1 MKAMF
6 FLICIAFSTFSG
18 RAAADPSC
26 EGRFVNP
33 ITDVCWRCIFPL
45 SLGSV
50 QVGKGDLPDTSNPGS
65 PLQLCPAPP
74 PLFVRPGLAI
84 GYWEPM
90 AMTDVSRSPG
100 CMVNLGGFSIN
111 LGKTGMGTARKDD
124 KQVTG
129 TWSTIEKMCIA
140 ISVLIVA
147 GNWVKKHN
155 VMDLLGWVFSL
166 TLVSMLVVIRTPVQI
181 IDYSNVAQVYE
192 VDNVPIG
199 LAIPA
204 SLTTRVGNA
213 LIQSYE
219 MVFAL
224 PDSVTYSKTGML
236 FGSNLVAKS
245 TDFLSQNPQITTL
258 FSDYVQNCVMGD
270 IFLNHKYSFEELLNS
285 PDPYTLIFANPS
297 PLRGVFDKNNQF
309 QTCEEASRDLKS
321 ALALDT
327 QTGGKTWN
335 YYVRQLFGG
344 KPNPDLLF
352 SQMIGDSYNYFYSSG
367 QSAGQIIRQN
377 VTMNAL
383 RSGIQSYAA
392 RSGDTASLVNMANT
406 SSLEKQRLAQATM
419 GHQALRTLPL
429 MQTVIMGIMIGMF
442 PIMVMAAM
450 FNMMTLQV
458 LKGYV
463 FALIW
468 LQTWPLLFAI
478 LNSAMAYYAKQNGV
492 PVVLSE
498 LSQVQLKNSDIA
510 TTAGYIAVMIPPL
523 SWGIV
528 KSMGAAFSSA
538 YSHFSSSGL
547 SATSQAA
554 SGVVDGNYSFA
565 NMQMENVSGYSWGTN
580 STTSFGQ
587 MSRQLANGGMST
599 QTRDGSMVWDS
610 GGAMSKLPVDI
621 NVGRQIASAQQQMAR
636 EADVQ
641 AESALHGYNSSV
653 TSAWNSLQQFGTNK
667 GNSASTTTGAD
678 TTDSSQDSMARSKM
692 WNAVVANAKANNI
705 SNEESFQQL
714 MDDSAKSTQGVDLYG
729 SGKWSSGDQL
739 FGKLGKWGT
748 GLSAEAGVKGSAGWT
763 HSSGNTDNVGTSGRE
778 SNDSRHDTSSQAAKD
793 FKEASDYFTSRKTT
807 TSGNITDNNASSR
820 VDQFAASLSSAKNSY
835 DQYTSSRTRSHEYSE
850 MASRTESMT
859 GQMNENL
866 TQQFANFVQH
876 RAPQDA
882 EAILTNTSSPEIA
895 AQREALARE
904 FVKEQVEPR
913 VDAAYQ
919 QGRESI
925 GQNMAGVS
933 GGGDNGSVMADY
945 RQNSGRI
952 DAMTQD
958 AGIKDNVDQKV
969 GGMITEN
976 KQQQQETRENIQRQ
990 GAEVKNENTEMEKD
1004 HKTKANEFKG
1014 DYNERKSKVKS
1025 LPGADSPTELEA
1037 KAAKIQKDYLDGKR

>member
-1 MKAMF
+1 
-6 FLICIAFSTFSG
+6 
-18 RAAADPSC
+18 
-26 EGRFVNP
+26 
-33 ITDVCWRCIFPL
+33 
-45 SLGSV
+45 
-50 QVGKGDLPDTSNPGS
+50 
-65 PLQLCPAPP
+65 
-74 PLFVRPGLAI
+74 
-84 GYWEPM
+84 
-90 AMTDVSRSPG
+90 
-100 CMVNLGGFSIN
+100 
-111 LGKTGMGTARKDD
+111 
-124 KQVTG
+124 
-129 TWSTIEKMCIA
+129 
-140 ISVLIVA
+140 
-147 GNWVKKHN
+147 KHN
-155 VMDLLGWVFSL
+155 VMDLIGWVFSL

-204 SLTTRVGNA
+204 SLTTRAGNA

-321 ALALDT
+321 ALVLDT

-678 TTDSSQDSMARSKM
+678 TTESSQDSMARSKM

>member
-1 MKAMF
+1 MLEIYA
-6 FLICIAFSTFSG
+6 IAG
-18 RAAADPSC
+18 GDWLRGNLNAIAA
-26 EGRFVNP
+26 F
-33 ITDVCWRCIFPL
+33 
-45 SLGSV
+45 
-50 QVGKGDLPDTSNPGS
+50 
-65 PLQLCPAPP
+65 
-74 PLFVRPGLAI
+74 
-84 GYWEPM
+84 
-90 AMTDVSRSPG
+90 
-100 CMVNLGGFSIN
+100 
-111 LGKTGMGTARKDD
+111 MGTS
-124 KQVTG
+124 

-155 VMDLLGWVFSL
+155 VMDLIGWVFSL

-383 RSGIQSYAA
+383 RSGIQSYVA

-587 MSRQLANGGMST
+587 MSRQLANGGIST

-610 GGAMSKLPVDI
+610 SGAMSKLPVDI

-678 TTDSSQDSMARSKM
+678 TTESSQDSMARSKM

>member
-1 MKAMF
+1 
-6 FLICIAFSTFSG
+6 
-18 RAAADPSC
+18 
-26 EGRFVNP
+26 
-33 ITDVCWRCIFPL
+33 
-45 SLGSV
+45 
-50 QVGKGDLPDTSNPGS
+50 
-65 PLQLCPAPP
+65 
-74 PLFVRPGLAI
+74 
-84 GYWEPM
+84 
-90 AMTDVSRSPG
+90 
-100 CMVNLGGFSIN
+100 
-111 LGKTGMGTARKDD
+111 
-124 KQVTG
+124 
-129 TWSTIEKMCIA
+129 
-140 ISVLIVA
+140 
-147 GNWVKKHN
+147 
-155 VMDLLGWVFSL
+155 
-166 TLVSMLVVIRTPVQI
+166 
-181 IDYSNVAQVYE
+181 
-192 VDNVPIG
+192 
-199 LAIPA
+199 
-204 SLTTRVGNA
+204 
-213 LIQSYE
+213 
-219 MVFAL
+219 
-224 PDSVTYSKTGML
+224 
-236 FGSNLVAKS
+236 
-245 TDFLSQNPQITTL
+245 
-258 FSDYVQNCVMGD
+258 
-270 IFLNHKYSFEELLNS
+270 LNHKYSFEELLNS

-321 ALALDT
+321 ALVLDT

-678 TTDSSQDSMARSKM
+678 TTESSQDSMARSKM

-729 SGKWSSGDQL
+729 SGKWRSGDQL

-882 EAILTNTSSPEIA
+882 
-895 AQREALARE
+895 
-904 FVKEQVEPR
+904 
-913 VDAAYQ
+913 
-919 QGRESI
+919 
-925 GQNMAGVS
+925 
-933 GGGDNGSVMADY
+933 
-945 RQNSGRI
+945 
-952 DAMTQD
+952 
-958 AGIKDNVDQKV
+958 
-969 GGMITEN
+969 
-976 KQQQQETRENIQRQ
+976 
-990 GAEVKNENTEMEKD
+990 
-1004 HKTKANEFKG
+1004 
-1014 DYNERKSKVKS
+1014 
-1025 LPGADSPTELEA
+1025 
-1037 KAAKIQKDYLDGKR
+1037 

>member
-1 MKAMF
+1 MLEIYA
-6 FLICIAFSTFSG
+6 IAG
-18 RAAADPSC
+18 GDWLRGNLNAIAA
-26 EGRFVNP
+26 F
-33 ITDVCWRCIFPL
+33 
-45 SLGSV
+45 
-50 QVGKGDLPDTSNPGS
+50 
-65 PLQLCPAPP
+65 
-74 PLFVRPGLAI
+74 
-84 GYWEPM
+84 
-90 AMTDVSRSPG
+90 
-100 CMVNLGGFSIN
+100 
-111 LGKTGMGTARKDD
+111 MGTS
-124 KQVTG
+124 

-155 VMDLLGWVFSL
+155 VMDLIGWVFSL

-204 SLTTRVGNA
+204 SLTTRAGNA

-321 ALALDT
+321 ALVLDT

-678 TTDSSQDSMARSKM
+678 TTESSQDSMARSKM

-807 TSGNITDNNASSR
+807 TSGNITDNNAS
-820 VDQFAASLSSAKNSY
+820 
-835 DQYTSSRTRSHEYSE
+835 
-850 MASRTESMT
+850 
-859 GQMNENL
+859 
-866 TQQFANFVQH
+866 
-876 RAPQDA
+876 
-882 EAILTNTSSPEIA
+882 
-895 AQREALARE
+895 
-904 FVKEQVEPR
+904 
-913 VDAAYQ
+913 
-919 QGRESI
+919 
-925 GQNMAGVS
+925 
-933 GGGDNGSVMADY
+933 
-945 RQNSGRI
+945 
-952 DAMTQD
+952 
-958 AGIKDNVDQKV
+958 
-969 GGMITEN
+969 
-976 KQQQQETRENIQRQ
+976 
-990 GAEVKNENTEMEKD
+990 
-1004 HKTKANEFKG
+1004 
-1014 DYNERKSKVKS
+1014 
-1025 LPGADSPTELEA
+1025 
-1037 KAAKIQKDYLDGKR
+1037 

>member
-1 MKAMF
+1 
-6 FLICIAFSTFSG
+6 
-18 RAAADPSC
+18 
-26 EGRFVNP
+26 
-33 ITDVCWRCIFPL
+33 
-45 SLGSV
+45 
-50 QVGKGDLPDTSNPGS
+50 
-65 PLQLCPAPP
+65 
-74 PLFVRPGLAI
+74 
-84 GYWEPM
+84 
-90 AMTDVSRSPG
+90 
-100 CMVNLGGFSIN
+100 
-111 LGKTGMGTARKDD
+111 
-124 KQVTG
+124 
-129 TWSTIEKMCIA
+129 
-140 ISVLIVA
+140 
-147 GNWVKKHN
+147 
-155 VMDLLGWVFSL
+155 
-166 TLVSMLVVIRTPVQI
+166 
-181 IDYSNVAQVYE
+181 
-192 VDNVPIG
+192 
-199 LAIPA
+199 
-204 SLTTRVGNA
+204 
-213 LIQSYE
+213 
-219 MVFAL
+219 
-224 PDSVTYSKTGML
+224 
-236 FGSNLVAKS
+236 
-245 TDFLSQNPQITTL
+245 
-258 FSDYVQNCVMGD
+258 YVQNCVMGD

-321 ALALDT
+321 ALVLDT

-678 TTDSSQDSMARSKM
+678 TTESSQDSMARSKM

>member
-1 MKAMF
+1 
-6 FLICIAFSTFSG
+6 
-18 RAAADPSC
+18 
-26 EGRFVNP
+26 
-33 ITDVCWRCIFPL
+33 
-45 SLGSV
+45 
-50 QVGKGDLPDTSNPGS
+50 
-65 PLQLCPAPP
+65 
-74 PLFVRPGLAI
+74 
-84 GYWEPM
+84 
-90 AMTDVSRSPG
+90 
-100 CMVNLGGFSIN
+100 
-111 LGKTGMGTARKDD
+111 
-124 KQVTG
+124 
-129 TWSTIEKMCIA
+129 
-140 ISVLIVA
+140 
-147 GNWVKKHN
+147 
-155 VMDLLGWVFSL
+155 
-166 TLVSMLVVIRTPVQI
+166 
-181 IDYSNVAQVYE
+181 
-192 VDNVPIG
+192 PIG

-587 MSRQLANGGMST
+587 MSRQLANGGIST

-610 GGAMSKLPVDI
+610 SGAMSKLPVDI

-678 TTDSSQDSMARSKM
+678 TTESSQDSMARSKM

-807 TSGNITDNNASSR
+807 TSGKITDNNASSR

>member
-1 MKAMF
+1 MLEIYA
-6 FLICIAFSTFSG
+6 IAG
-18 RAAADPSC
+18 GDWLRGNLNAIAA
-26 EGRFVNP
+26 F
-33 ITDVCWRCIFPL
+33 
-45 SLGSV
+45 
-50 QVGKGDLPDTSNPGS
+50 
-65 PLQLCPAPP
+65 
-74 PLFVRPGLAI
+74 
-84 GYWEPM
+84 
-90 AMTDVSRSPG
+90 
-100 CMVNLGGFSIN
+100 
-111 LGKTGMGTARKDD
+111 MGTS
-124 KQVTG
+124 

-155 VMDLLGWVFSL
+155 VMDLIGWVFSL
-166 TLVSMLVVIRTPVQI
+166 TLVSMLVVIRTSVQI

-204 SLTTRVGNA
+204 SLTTRAGNA

-321 ALALDT
+321 ALVLDT

-678 TTDSSQDSMARSKM
+678 TTESSQDSMARSKM

>member
-1 MKAMF
+1 
-6 FLICIAFSTFSG
+6 
-18 RAAADPSC
+18 
-26 EGRFVNP
+26 
-33 ITDVCWRCIFPL
+33 
-45 SLGSV
+45 
-50 QVGKGDLPDTSNPGS
+50 
-65 PLQLCPAPP
+65 
-74 PLFVRPGLAI
+74 
-84 GYWEPM
+84 
-90 AMTDVSRSPG
+90 
-100 CMVNLGGFSIN
+100 
-111 LGKTGMGTARKDD
+111 
-124 KQVTG
+124 
-129 TWSTIEKMCIA
+129 
-140 ISVLIVA
+140 
-147 GNWVKKHN
+147 
-155 VMDLLGWVFSL
+155 
-166 TLVSMLVVIRTPVQI
+166 
-181 IDYSNVAQVYE
+181 
-192 VDNVPIG
+192 
-199 LAIPA
+199 
-204 SLTTRVGNA
+204 
-213 LIQSYE
+213 
-219 MVFAL
+219 
-224 PDSVTYSKTGML
+224 
-236 FGSNLVAKS
+236 
-245 TDFLSQNPQITTL
+245 
-258 FSDYVQNCVMGD
+258 
-270 IFLNHKYSFEELLNS
+270 
-285 PDPYTLIFANPS
+285 
-297 PLRGVFDKNNQF
+297 
-309 QTCEEASRDLKS
+309 
-321 ALALDT
+321 
-327 QTGGKTWN
+327 
-335 YYVRQLFGG
+335 
-344 KPNPDLLF
+344 
-352 SQMIGDSYNYFYSSG
+352 
-367 QSAGQIIRQN
+367 
-377 VTMNAL
+377 
-383 RSGIQSYAA
+383 
-392 RSGDTASLVNMANT
+392 
-406 SSLEKQRLAQATM
+406 M

-678 TTDSSQDSMARSKM
+678 TTESSQDSMARSKM

>member
-1 MKAMF
+1 
-6 FLICIAFSTFSG
+6 
-18 RAAADPSC
+18 
-26 EGRFVNP
+26 
-33 ITDVCWRCIFPL
+33 
-45 SLGSV
+45 
-50 QVGKGDLPDTSNPGS
+50 
-65 PLQLCPAPP
+65 
-74 PLFVRPGLAI
+74 
-84 GYWEPM
+84 
-90 AMTDVSRSPG
+90 
-100 CMVNLGGFSIN
+100 
-111 LGKTGMGTARKDD
+111 
-124 KQVTG
+124 
-129 TWSTIEKMCIA
+129 
-140 ISVLIVA
+140 
-147 GNWVKKHN
+147 
-155 VMDLLGWVFSL
+155 
-166 TLVSMLVVIRTPVQI
+166 
-181 IDYSNVAQVYE
+181 
-192 VDNVPIG
+192 
-199 LAIPA
+199 
-204 SLTTRVGNA
+204 
-213 LIQSYE
+213 
-219 MVFAL
+219 
-224 PDSVTYSKTGML
+224 
-236 FGSNLVAKS
+236 
-245 TDFLSQNPQITTL
+245 
-258 FSDYVQNCVMGD
+258 
-270 IFLNHKYSFEELLNS
+270 
-285 PDPYTLIFANPS
+285 
-297 PLRGVFDKNNQF
+297 
-309 QTCEEASRDLKS
+309 
-321 ALALDT
+321 
-327 QTGGKTWN
+327 
-335 YYVRQLFGG
+335 
-344 KPNPDLLF
+344 
-352 SQMIGDSYNYFYSSG
+352 
-367 QSAGQIIRQN
+367 
-377 VTMNAL
+377 
-383 RSGIQSYAA
+383 
-392 RSGDTASLVNMANT
+392 
-406 SSLEKQRLAQATM
+406 ATM

-587 MSRQLANGGMST
+587 MSRQLANGGIST

-610 GGAMSKLPVDI
+610 SGAMSKLPVDI

-678 TTDSSQDSMARSKM
+678 TTESSQDSMARSKM

>member
-1 MKAMF
+1 
-6 FLICIAFSTFSG
+6 
-18 RAAADPSC
+18 
-26 EGRFVNP
+26 
-33 ITDVCWRCIFPL
+33 
-45 SLGSV
+45 
-50 QVGKGDLPDTSNPGS
+50 
-65 PLQLCPAPP
+65 
-74 PLFVRPGLAI
+74 
-84 GYWEPM
+84 
-90 AMTDVSRSPG
+90 
-100 CMVNLGGFSIN
+100 
-111 LGKTGMGTARKDD
+111 
-124 KQVTG
+124 
-129 TWSTIEKMCIA
+129 
-140 ISVLIVA
+140 
-147 GNWVKKHN
+147 
-155 VMDLLGWVFSL
+155 
-166 TLVSMLVVIRTPVQI
+166 
-181 IDYSNVAQVYE
+181 
-192 VDNVPIG
+192 
-199 LAIPA
+199 
-204 SLTTRVGNA
+204 
-213 LIQSYE
+213 
-219 MVFAL
+219 
-224 PDSVTYSKTGML
+224 
-236 FGSNLVAKS
+236 
-245 TDFLSQNPQITTL
+245 
-258 FSDYVQNCVMGD
+258 
-270 IFLNHKYSFEELLNS
+270 
-285 PDPYTLIFANPS
+285 
-297 PLRGVFDKNNQF
+297 
-309 QTCEEASRDLKS
+309 
-321 ALALDT
+321 
-327 QTGGKTWN
+327 
-335 YYVRQLFGG
+335 QLFGG

>member
-1 MKAMF
+1 MLEIYA
-6 FLICIAFSTFSG
+6 IAG
-18 RAAADPSC
+18 GDWLRGNLNAIAA
-26 EGRFVNP
+26 F
-33 ITDVCWRCIFPL
+33 
-45 SLGSV
+45 
-50 QVGKGDLPDTSNPGS
+50 
-65 PLQLCPAPP
+65 
-74 PLFVRPGLAI
+74 
-84 GYWEPM
+84 
-90 AMTDVSRSPG
+90 
-100 CMVNLGGFSIN
+100 
-111 LGKTGMGTARKDD
+111 MGTS
-124 KQVTG
+124 

-155 VMDLLGWVFSL
+155 VMDLIGWVFSL

-587 MSRQLANGGMST
+587 MSRQLANGGIST

-610 GGAMSKLPVDI
+610 SGAMSKLPVDI

-678 TTDSSQDSMARSKM
+678 TTESSQDSMARSKM

-1004 HKTKANEFKG
+1004 HKTKANKFKG

>member
-1 MKAMF
+1 MTP
-6 FLICIAFSTFSG
+6 LEIYTIAGGDWFRG
-18 RAAADPSC
+18 NLNAIAAFMS
-26 EGRFVNP
+26 
-33 ITDVCWRCIFPL
+33 
-45 SLGSV
+45 
-50 QVGKGDLPDTSNPGS
+50 
-65 PLQLCPAPP
+65 
-74 PLFVRPGLAI
+74 
-84 GYWEPM
+84 
-90 AMTDVSRSPG
+90 
-100 CMVNLGGFSIN
+100 
-111 LGKTGMGTARKDD
+111 
-124 KQVTG
+124 TG
-129 TWSTIEKMCIA
+129 TWSSIEKMCIA
-140 ISVLIVA
+140 FSVLIVA
-147 GNWVKKHN
+147 SSWVKKHN
-155 VMDLLGWVFSL
+155 VMDLVGWVFAL
-166 TLVSMLVVIRTPVQI
+166 TLVSMLVVIRKPVQI
-181 IDYSNVAQVYE
+181 IDYSNVSQVYQ

-213 LIQSYE
+213 LVQSYE
-219 MVFAL
+219 MIFSL

-236 FGSNLVAKS
+236 FGSNLIAKS
-245 TDFLSQNPQITTL
+245 TDFLSQNPEITTL

-270 IFLNHKYSFEELLNS
+270 IFLNHKYSFEELMES
-285 PDPYTLIFANPS
+285 ADPYSLIFSQPS
-297 PLRGVFDKNNQF
+297 PLRQVPNNSYKFLEKDYIGTTFISCQVAA
-309 QTCEEASRDLKS
+309 TELKQR
-321 ALALDT
+321 LALDT

-352 SQMIGDSYNYFYSSG
+352 SQMIGDSYNFFYSSG

-392 RSGDTASLVNMANT
+392 RSGDTASLVNIANT

-547 SATSQAA
+547 GATSQAA

-636 EADVQ
+636 ESDVQ

-653 TSAWNSLQQFGTNK
+653 TSAWNSLQQFGTNR
-667 GNSASTTTGAD
+667 GSSASTTTGAD
-678 TTDSSQDSMARSKM
+678 NTESSQDSMARSKM
-692 WNAVVANAKANNI
+692 WNAVVSNAKANNI
-705 SNEESFQQL
+705 SNEESFNQL
-714 MDDSAKSTQGVDLYG
+714 MEDSSKRSQSFDAHV
-729 SGKWSSGDQL
+729 SGKLSSGDQL

-748 GLSAEAGVKGSAGWT
+748 GLSAEVGAKGSAGWT
-763 HSSGNTDNVGTSGRE
+763 HSSGDNDSIGSSGRQ
-778 SNDSRHDTSSQAAKD
+778 SHDSRHDTSSQAAKD
-793 FKEASDYFTSRKTT
+793 FKEASDYFTSRKTS
-807 TSGNITDNNASSR
+807 TSGNTTDNNASSR

-835 DQYTSSRTRSHEYSE
+835 DQYTNSRTRSHEYSE
-850 MASRTESMT
+850 MASRTESMS

-866 TQQFANFVQH
+866 TQQFAHFVQQ
-876 RAPQDA
+876 RSPQNA
-882 EAILTNTSSPEIA
+882 EAILTNTSSPEVA
-895 AQREALARE
+895 AQREELARE
-904 FVKEQVEPR
+904 FVKAQVEPKI
-913 VDAAYQ
+913 DGAYQ

-925 GQNMAGVS
+925 GQNMPGVS
-933 GGGDNGSVMADY
+933 GGGDRGSVMGDY
-945 RQNSGRI
+945 GHNTGNI
-952 DAMTQD
+952 EAMTQD
-958 AGIKDNVDQKV
+958 AGIKDHVGQTVDS
-969 GGMITEN
+969 MITQN
-976 KQQQQETRENIQRQ
+976 KQAHHETQQEIQHQGDSVKKQNSDLENQH
-990 GAEVKNENTEMEKD
+990 NTEGNKFRSE
-1004 HKTKANEFKG
+1004 
-1014 DYNERKSKVKS
+1014 YNERASVVKS
-1025 LPGADSPTELEA
+1025 LPGADSPRELEA

>member
-1 MKAMF
+1 MLEIYA
-6 FLICIAFSTFSG
+6 IAG
-18 RAAADPSC
+18 GDWLRGNLNAIAA
-26 EGRFVNP
+26 F
-33 ITDVCWRCIFPL
+33 
-45 SLGSV
+45 
-50 QVGKGDLPDTSNPGS
+50 
-65 PLQLCPAPP
+65 
-74 PLFVRPGLAI
+74 
-84 GYWEPM
+84 
-90 AMTDVSRSPG
+90 
-100 CMVNLGGFSIN
+100 
-111 LGKTGMGTARKDD
+111 MGTS
-124 KQVTG
+124 

-155 VMDLLGWVFSL
+155 VMDLIGWVFSL

-204 SLTTRVGNA
+204 SLTTRAGNA

-321 ALALDT
+321 ALVLDT

-678 TTDSSQDSMARSKM
+678 TTESSQDSMARSKM

-913 VDAAYQ
+913 VDAAY
-919 QGRESI
+919 
-925 GQNMAGVS
+925 
-933 GGGDNGSVMADY
+933 
-945 RQNSGRI
+945 
-952 DAMTQD
+952 
-958 AGIKDNVDQKV
+958 
-969 GGMITEN
+969 
-976 KQQQQETRENIQRQ
+976 
-990 GAEVKNENTEMEKD
+990 
-1004 HKTKANEFKG
+1004 
-1014 DYNERKSKVKS
+1014 
-1025 LPGADSPTELEA
+1025 
-1037 KAAKIQKDYLDGKR
+1037 

>member
-1 MKAMF
+1 MLEIYA
-6 FLICIAFSTFSG
+6 IAG
-18 RAAADPSC
+18 GDWLRGNLNAIAA
-26 EGRFVNP
+26 F
-33 ITDVCWRCIFPL
+33 
-45 SLGSV
+45 
-50 QVGKGDLPDTSNPGS
+50 
-65 PLQLCPAPP
+65 
-74 PLFVRPGLAI
+74 
-84 GYWEPM
+84 
-90 AMTDVSRSPG
+90 
-100 CMVNLGGFSIN
+100 
-111 LGKTGMGTARKDD
+111 MGTS
-124 KQVTG
+124 

-155 VMDLLGWVFSL
+155 VMDLIGWVFSL

-204 SLTTRVGNA
+204 SLTTRAGNA

-321 ALALDT
+321 ALVLDT

-678 TTDSSQDSMARSKM
+678 TTESSQDSMARSKM

-1014 DYNERKSKVKS
+1014 DYNERKSKVK
-1025 LPGADSPTELEA
+1025 
-1037 KAAKIQKDYLDGKR
+1037 

>member
-1 MKAMF
+1 MLEIYA
-6 FLICIAFSTFSG
+6 IAG
-18 RAAADPSC
+18 GDWLRGNLNAIAA
-26 EGRFVNP
+26 F
-33 ITDVCWRCIFPL
+33 
-45 SLGSV
+45 
-50 QVGKGDLPDTSNPGS
+50 
-65 PLQLCPAPP
+65 
-74 PLFVRPGLAI
+74 
-84 GYWEPM
+84 
-90 AMTDVSRSPG
+90 
-100 CMVNLGGFSIN
+100 
-111 LGKTGMGTARKDD
+111 MGTS
-124 KQVTG
+124 

-155 VMDLLGWVFSL
+155 VMDLIGWVFSL

-204 SLTTRVGNA
+204 SLTTRAGNA

-321 ALALDT
+321 ALVLDT

-587 MSRQLANGGMST
+587 MSRQLANGGIST

-678 TTDSSQDSMARSKM
+678 TTESSQDSMARSKM

>member
-1 MKAMF
+1 
-6 FLICIAFSTFSG
+6 
-18 RAAADPSC
+18 
-26 EGRFVNP
+26 
-33 ITDVCWRCIFPL
+33 
-45 SLGSV
+45 
-50 QVGKGDLPDTSNPGS
+50 
-65 PLQLCPAPP
+65 
-74 PLFVRPGLAI
+74 
-84 GYWEPM
+84 
-90 AMTDVSRSPG
+90 
-100 CMVNLGGFSIN
+100 
-111 LGKTGMGTARKDD
+111 
-124 KQVTG
+124 
-129 TWSTIEKMCIA
+129 
-140 ISVLIVA
+140 
-147 GNWVKKHN
+147 
-155 VMDLLGWVFSL
+155 
-166 TLVSMLVVIRTPVQI
+166 
-181 IDYSNVAQVYE
+181 
-192 VDNVPIG
+192 
-199 LAIPA
+199 
-204 SLTTRVGNA
+204 
-213 LIQSYE
+213 
-219 MVFAL
+219 
-224 PDSVTYSKTGML
+224 
-236 FGSNLVAKS
+236 
-245 TDFLSQNPQITTL
+245 
-258 FSDYVQNCVMGD
+258 CVMGD

-321 ALALDT
+321 ALVLDT

-678 TTDSSQDSMARSKM
+678 TTESSQDSMARSKM

>member
-1 MKAMF
+1 
-6 FLICIAFSTFSG
+6 
-18 RAAADPSC
+18 
-26 EGRFVNP
+26 
-33 ITDVCWRCIFPL
+33 
-45 SLGSV
+45 
-50 QVGKGDLPDTSNPGS
+50 
-65 PLQLCPAPP
+65 
-74 PLFVRPGLAI
+74 
-84 GYWEPM
+84 
-90 AMTDVSRSPG
+90 
-100 CMVNLGGFSIN
+100 
-111 LGKTGMGTARKDD
+111 
-124 KQVTG
+124 
-129 TWSTIEKMCIA
+129 
-140 ISVLIVA
+140 
-147 GNWVKKHN
+147 
-155 VMDLLGWVFSL
+155 
-166 TLVSMLVVIRTPVQI
+166 
-181 IDYSNVAQVYE
+181 
-192 VDNVPIG
+192 
-199 LAIPA
+199 
-204 SLTTRVGNA
+204 
-213 LIQSYE
+213 
-219 MVFAL
+219 
-224 PDSVTYSKTGML
+224 
-236 FGSNLVAKS
+236 AKS

-321 ALALDT
+321 ALVLDT

-587 MSRQLANGGMST
+587 MSRQLANGGIST

-678 TTDSSQDSMARSKM
+678 TTESSQDSMARSKM

>member
-1 MKAMF
+1 MLEIYA
-6 FLICIAFSTFSG
+6 IAG
-18 RAAADPSC
+18 GDWLRGNLNAIAA
-26 EGRFVNP
+26 F
-33 ITDVCWRCIFPL
+33 
-45 SLGSV
+45 
-50 QVGKGDLPDTSNPGS
+50 
-65 PLQLCPAPP
+65 
-74 PLFVRPGLAI
+74 
-84 GYWEPM
+84 
-90 AMTDVSRSPG
+90 
-100 CMVNLGGFSIN
+100 
-111 LGKTGMGTARKDD
+111 MGTS
-124 KQVTG
+124 

-155 VMDLLGWVFSL
+155 VMDLIGWVFSL

-587 MSRQLANGGMST
+587 MSRQLANGGIST

-610 GGAMSKLPVDI
+610 SGAMSKLPVDI

-678 TTDSSQDSMARSKM
+678 TTESSQDSMARSKM

-904 FVKEQVEPR
+904 FVKEQVEHR

>member
-1 MKAMF
+1 MLEVYA
-6 FLICIAFSTFSG
+6 IAG
-18 RAAADPSC
+18 GDWLRGNLNAIAA
-26 EGRFVNP
+26 F
-33 ITDVCWRCIFPL
+33 
-45 SLGSV
+45 
-50 QVGKGDLPDTSNPGS
+50 
-65 PLQLCPAPP
+65 
-74 PLFVRPGLAI
+74 
-84 GYWEPM
+84 
-90 AMTDVSRSPG
+90 
-100 CMVNLGGFSIN
+100 
-111 LGKTGMGTARKDD
+111 MG
-124 KQVTG
+124 TG
-129 TWSTIEKMCIA
+129 TWATIEKMCIA

-155 VMDLLGWVFSL
+155 VMDLIGWVFSL

-245 TDFLSQNPQITTL
+245 TDFLSQNPEITTL

-392 RSGDTASLVNMANT
+392 RSGDTASLVNIANT

-419 GHQALRTLPL
+419 GHQALRALPL
-429 MQTVIMGIMIGMF
+429 TQTVIMGIMIGMF

-547 SATSQAA
+547 GATSQAA

-621 NVGRQIASAQQQMAR
+621 NVSRQLASANQQMAR

-678 TTDSSQDSMARSKM
+678 TTESSQDSMARSKM
-692 WNAVVANAKANNI
+692 WNAVVSNAKANNI
-705 SNEESFQQL
+705 SNEQSFQQL

-729 SGKWSSGDQL
+729 SGRWSSGDQL

-882 EAILTNTSSPEIA
+882 EAILTNTSSPEIV

-925 GQNMAGVS
+925 GQNMTGVS

-945 RQNSGRI
+945 GQNSGRI
-952 DAMTQD
+952 DDMTHE
-958 AGIKDNVDQKV
+958 AGIKNNVGQNVD
-969 GGMITEN
+969 GMIKEN
-976 KQQQQETRENIQRQ
+976 KQQHQETREKIQHQ
-990 GAEVKNENTEMEKD
+990 GAEVKNENAEMEKG

-1025 LPGADSPTELEA
+1025 LPGADSPAELEA

>member
-1 MKAMF
+1 MLEVYA
-6 FLICIAFSTFSG
+6 IAG
-18 RAAADPSC
+18 GDWLRGNLNAIAA
-26 EGRFVNP
+26 F
-33 ITDVCWRCIFPL
+33 
-45 SLGSV
+45 
-50 QVGKGDLPDTSNPGS
+50 
-65 PLQLCPAPP
+65 
-74 PLFVRPGLAI
+74 
-84 GYWEPM
+84 
-90 AMTDVSRSPG
+90 
-100 CMVNLGGFSIN
+100 
-111 LGKTGMGTARKDD
+111 MG
-124 KQVTG
+124 TG

-147 GNWVKKHN
+147 GSWVKKHN
-155 VMDLLGWVFSL
+155 VMDLIGWVFSL

-245 TDFLSQNPQITTL
+245 TDFLSQNPEITTL

-270 IFLNHKYSFEELLNS
+270 IFLNHKYSFEELMES
-285 PDPYTLIFANPS
+285 ADPYTLIFSQPS
-297 PLRGVFDKNNQF
+297 PLRQVPNNSYNFLDKNYLGTTFISCQVAA
-309 QTCEEASRDLKS
+309 TELKQR
-321 ALALDT
+321 LALDT

-392 RSGDTASLVNMANT
+392 RSGDTASLVNIANT

-419 GHQALRTLPL
+419 GHQALRALPL
-429 MQTVIMGIMIGMF
+429 TQTVIMGIMIGMF

-547 SATSQAA
+547 GATSQAA

-678 TTDSSQDSMARSKM
+678 TTESSQDSMARSKM

-714 MDDSAKSTQGVDLYG
+714 MDESRKGTVSGEMYGSAKA
-729 SGKWSSGDQL
+729 SGG
-739 FGKLGKWGT
+739 FEIFGT
-748 GLSAEAGVKGSAGWT
+748 GGRAEVGGKISINGTASTGS
-763 HSSGNTDNVGTSGRE
+763 TDMVGQSGRKSE
-778 SNDSRHDTSSQAAKD
+778 DSRHDISGQAAKD
-793 FKEASDYFTSRKTT
+793 FKEGSDYFTSQKTS

-835 DQYTSSRTRSHEYSE
+835 DQYTNSRTRSHEYSE
-850 MASRTESMT
+850 MASRTESMS
-859 GQMNENL
+859 GQMSENL
-866 TQQFANFVQH
+866 TQQFANFVQQ
-876 RAPQDA
+876 RSPQNV
-882 EAILTNTSSPEIA
+882 ESILTNTSSPEVA

-904 FVKEQVEPR
+904 FVKAQVEPK
-913 VDAAYQ
+913 VDSAYQ
-919 QGRESI
+919 QGREAI
-925 GQNMAGVS
+925 GQNMSGVS
-933 GGGDNGSVMADY
+933 GGGDRGTVMADY
-945 RQNSGRI
+945 SHNSGKI
-952 DAMTQD
+952 ETMTKN
-958 AGIKDNVDQKV
+958 AGIKNNVKETV
-969 GGMITEN
+969 GSMIDSN
-976 KQQQQETRENIQRQ
+976 KQAHQKTQQVIQQQ
-990 GAEVKNENTEMEKD
+990 GGEVKKQQSDLENH
-1004 HKTKANEFKG
+1004 HKTAGNKFESE
-1014 DYNERKSKVKS
+1014 YNVRREHQE
-1025 LPGADSPTELEA
+1025 LIPGADSRDELTK
-1037 KAAKIQKDYLDGKR
+1037 KALDFQRKHKR

>member
-1 MKAMF
+1 MLEIYA
-6 FLICIAFSTFSG
+6 IAG
-18 RAAADPSC
+18 GDWLRGNLNAIAA
-26 EGRFVNP
+26 F
-33 ITDVCWRCIFPL
+33 
-45 SLGSV
+45 
-50 QVGKGDLPDTSNPGS
+50 
-65 PLQLCPAPP
+65 
-74 PLFVRPGLAI
+74 
-84 GYWEPM
+84 
-90 AMTDVSRSPG
+90 
-100 CMVNLGGFSIN
+100 
-111 LGKTGMGTARKDD
+111 MGTS
-124 KQVTG
+124 

-155 VMDLLGWVFSL
+155 VMDLIGWVFSL

-204 SLTTRVGNA
+204 SLTTRAGNA

-321 ALALDT
+321 ALVLDT

-468 LQTWPLLFAI
+468 PQTWPLLFAI

-678 TTDSSQDSMARSKM
+678 TTESSQDSMARSKM

>member
-1 MKAMF
+1 MLEIYA
-6 FLICIAFSTFSG
+6 IAG
-18 RAAADPSC
+18 GDWLRGNLNAIAA
-26 EGRFVNP
+26 F
-33 ITDVCWRCIFPL
+33 
-45 SLGSV
+45 
-50 QVGKGDLPDTSNPGS
+50 
-65 PLQLCPAPP
+65 
-74 PLFVRPGLAI
+74 
-84 GYWEPM
+84 
-90 AMTDVSRSPG
+90 
-100 CMVNLGGFSIN
+100 
-111 LGKTGMGTARKDD
+111 MGTSK
-124 KQVTG
+124 
-129 TWSTIEKMCIA
+129 WSTIEKMCIA

-155 VMDLLGWVFSL
+155 VMDLIGWVFSL

-204 SLTTRVGNA
+204 SLTTRAGNA

-321 ALALDT
+321 ALVLDT

-678 TTDSSQDSMARSKM
+678 TTESSQDSMARSKM

>member
-1 MKAMF
+1 MLEIYA
-6 FLICIAFSTFSG
+6 IAG
-18 RAAADPSC
+18 GDWLRGNLNAIAA
-26 EGRFVNP
+26 F
-33 ITDVCWRCIFPL
+33 
-45 SLGSV
+45 
-50 QVGKGDLPDTSNPGS
+50 
-65 PLQLCPAPP
+65 
-74 PLFVRPGLAI
+74 
-84 GYWEPM
+84 
-90 AMTDVSRSPG
+90 
-100 CMVNLGGFSIN
+100 
-111 LGKTGMGTARKDD
+111 MGTS
-124 KQVTG
+124 

-155 VMDLLGWVFSL
+155 VMDLIGWVFSL

-204 SLTTRVGNA
+204 SLTTRAGNA

-321 ALALDT
+321 ALVLDT

-678 TTDSSQDSMARSKM
+678 TTESSQDSMARSKM

-807 TSGNITDNNASSR
+807 TSGNITDNNASSC

>member
-1 MKAMF
+1 MLEIYA
-6 FLICIAFSTFSG
+6 IAG
-18 RAAADPSC
+18 GDWLRGNLNAIAA
-26 EGRFVNP
+26 F
-33 ITDVCWRCIFPL
+33 
-45 SLGSV
+45 
-50 QVGKGDLPDTSNPGS
+50 
-65 PLQLCPAPP
+65 
-74 PLFVRPGLAI
+74 
-84 GYWEPM
+84 
-90 AMTDVSRSPG
+90 
-100 CMVNLGGFSIN
+100 
-111 LGKTGMGTARKDD
+111 MG
-124 KQVTG
+124 TG

-147 GNWVKKHN
+147 GSWVKKHN
-155 VMDLLGWVFSL
+155 VMDLIGWVFSL

-219 MVFAL
+219 MVFSL

-245 TDFLSQNPQITTL
+245 TDFLSQNPEITTL

-270 IFLNHKYSFEELLNS
+270 IFLNHKYSFEDLLNS

-297 PLRGVFDKNNQF
+297 PLRQVPNNSYNFLDKNYLGTTFISCQ
-309 QTCEEASRDLKS
+309 EAATELKQR
-321 ALALDT
+321 LALDT

-392 RSGDTASLVNMANT
+392 RSGDTASLVNIANT

-547 SATSQAA
+547 GATSQAA

-636 EADVQ
+636 ESDVQ

-653 TSAWNSLQQFGTNK
+653 TSAWNSLQQFGTNR
-667 GNSASTTTGAD
+667 GSSASTTTGAD
-678 TTDSSQDSMARSKM
+678 NTESSQDSMARSKM
-692 WNAVVANAKANNI
+692 WNAVVSNAKANNI
-705 SNEESFQQL
+705 SNEESFNQL
-714 MDDSAKSTQGVDLYG
+714 MEDSSKRSQSFDAHV
-729 SGKWSSGDQL
+729 SGKLSSGDQL

-748 GLSAEAGVKGSAGWT
+748 GLSAEVGAKGSAGWT
-763 HSSGNTDNVGTSGRE
+763 HSSGDNDSIGSSGRQ
-778 SNDSRHDTSSQAAKD
+778 SHDSRHDTSSQAAKD
-793 FKEASDYFTSRKTT
+793 FKEASDYFTSRKTS
-807 TSGNITDNNASSR
+807 TSGNTTDNNASSR

-835 DQYTSSRTRSHEYSE
+835 DQYTNSRTRSHEYSE
-850 MASRTESMT
+850 MASRTESMS

-866 TQQFANFVQH
+866 TQQFAHFVQQ
-876 RAPQDA
+876 RSPQNA
-882 EAILTNTSSPEIA
+882 EAILTNTSSPEVA
-895 AQREALARE
+895 AQREELARE
-904 FVKEQVEPR
+904 FVKAQVEPKI
-913 VDAAYQ
+913 DGAYQ

-925 GQNMAGVS
+925 GQNMPGVS
-933 GGGDNGSVMADY
+933 GGGDRGSVMGDY
-945 RQNSGRI
+945 GHNTGNI
-952 DAMTQD
+952 EAMTQD
-958 AGIKDNVDQKV
+958 AGIKDHVGQTVDS
-969 GGMITEN
+969 MITQN
-976 KQQQQETRENIQRQ
+976 KQAHHETQQEIQHQGDSVKKQNSDLENQH
-990 GAEVKNENTEMEKD
+990 NTEGNKFRSE
-1004 HKTKANEFKG
+1004 
-1014 DYNERKSKVKS
+1014 YNERASVVIS
-1025 LPGADSPTELEA
+1025 LPGADSPRELEA

>member
-1 MKAMF
+1 
-6 FLICIAFSTFSG
+6 
-18 RAAADPSC
+18 
-26 EGRFVNP
+26 
-33 ITDVCWRCIFPL
+33 
-45 SLGSV
+45 
-50 QVGKGDLPDTSNPGS
+50 
-65 PLQLCPAPP
+65 
-74 PLFVRPGLAI
+74 
-84 GYWEPM
+84 
-90 AMTDVSRSPG
+90 
-100 CMVNLGGFSIN
+100 
-111 LGKTGMGTARKDD
+111 
-124 KQVTG
+124 
-129 TWSTIEKMCIA
+129 
-140 ISVLIVA
+140 
-147 GNWVKKHN
+147 
-155 VMDLLGWVFSL
+155 
-166 TLVSMLVVIRTPVQI
+166 
-181 IDYSNVAQVYE
+181 
-192 VDNVPIG
+192 
-199 LAIPA
+199 
-204 SLTTRVGNA
+204 
-213 LIQSYE
+213 
-219 MVFAL
+219 
-224 PDSVTYSKTGML
+224 
-236 FGSNLVAKS
+236 
-245 TDFLSQNPQITTL
+245 
-258 FSDYVQNCVMGD
+258 
-270 IFLNHKYSFEELLNS
+270 
-285 PDPYTLIFANPS
+285 
-297 PLRGVFDKNNQF
+297 
-309 QTCEEASRDLKS
+309 
-321 ALALDT
+321 
-327 QTGGKTWN
+327 
-335 YYVRQLFGG
+335 
-344 KPNPDLLF
+344 
-352 SQMIGDSYNYFYSSG
+352 
-367 QSAGQIIRQN
+367 
-377 VTMNAL
+377 
-383 RSGIQSYAA
+383 
-392 RSGDTASLVNMANT
+392 
-406 SSLEKQRLAQATM
+406 M

-587 MSRQLANGGMST
+587 MSRQLANGGIST

-678 TTDSSQDSMARSKM
+678 TTESSQDSMARSKM

>member
-1 MKAMF
+1 
-6 FLICIAFSTFSG
+6 
-18 RAAADPSC
+18 
-26 EGRFVNP
+26 
-33 ITDVCWRCIFPL
+33 
-45 SLGSV
+45 
-50 QVGKGDLPDTSNPGS
+50 
-65 PLQLCPAPP
+65 
-74 PLFVRPGLAI
+74 
-84 GYWEPM
+84 
-90 AMTDVSRSPG
+90 
-100 CMVNLGGFSIN
+100 
-111 LGKTGMGTARKDD
+111 
-124 KQVTG
+124 
-129 TWSTIEKMCIA
+129 
-140 ISVLIVA
+140 
-147 GNWVKKHN
+147 
-155 VMDLLGWVFSL
+155 
-166 TLVSMLVVIRTPVQI
+166 
-181 IDYSNVAQVYE
+181 
-192 VDNVPIG
+192 
-199 LAIPA
+199 
-204 SLTTRVGNA
+204 
-213 LIQSYE
+213 
-219 MVFAL
+219 
-224 PDSVTYSKTGML
+224 
-236 FGSNLVAKS
+236 
-245 TDFLSQNPQITTL
+245 
-258 FSDYVQNCVMGD
+258 
-270 IFLNHKYSFEELLNS
+270 
-285 PDPYTLIFANPS
+285 TLIFANPS

-321 ALALDT
+321 ALVLDT

-678 TTDSSQDSMARSKM
+678 TTESSQDSMARSKM

>member
-1 MKAMF
+1 MLEIYA
-6 FLICIAFSTFSG
+6 IAG
-18 RAAADPSC
+18 GDWLRGNLNAIAA
-26 EGRFVNP
+26 F
-33 ITDVCWRCIFPL
+33 
-45 SLGSV
+45 
-50 QVGKGDLPDTSNPGS
+50 
-65 PLQLCPAPP
+65 
-74 PLFVRPGLAI
+74 
-84 GYWEPM
+84 
-90 AMTDVSRSPG
+90 
-100 CMVNLGGFSIN
+100 
-111 LGKTGMGTARKDD
+111 MGTS
-124 KQVTG
+124 

-155 VMDLLGWVFSL
+155 VMDLIGWVFSL

-204 SLTTRVGNA
+204 SLTTRAGNA

-321 ALALDT
+321 ALVLDT

-678 TTDSSQDSMARSKM
+678 TTESSQDSMARSKM

-859 GQMNENL
+859 DQMNENL

>member
-1 MKAMF
+1 
-6 FLICIAFSTFSG
+6 
-18 RAAADPSC
+18 
-26 EGRFVNP
+26 
-33 ITDVCWRCIFPL
+33 
-45 SLGSV
+45 
-50 QVGKGDLPDTSNPGS
+50 
-65 PLQLCPAPP
+65 
-74 PLFVRPGLAI
+74 
-84 GYWEPM
+84 
-90 AMTDVSRSPG
+90 
-100 CMVNLGGFSIN
+100 
-111 LGKTGMGTARKDD
+111 
-124 KQVTG
+124 
-129 TWSTIEKMCIA
+129 
-140 ISVLIVA
+140 
-147 GNWVKKHN
+147 
-155 VMDLLGWVFSL
+155 
-166 TLVSMLVVIRTPVQI
+166 
-181 IDYSNVAQVYE
+181 
-192 VDNVPIG
+192 
-199 LAIPA
+199 
-204 SLTTRVGNA
+204 
-213 LIQSYE
+213 

-587 MSRQLANGGMST
+587 MSRQLANGGIST

-610 GGAMSKLPVDI
+610 SGAMSKLPVDI

-678 TTDSSQDSMARSKM
+678 TTESSQDSMARSKM

-807 TSGNITDNNASSR
+807 ISGNITDNNASSR

-976 KQQQQETRENIQRQ
+976 KQQQ
-990 GAEVKNENTEMEKD
+990 
-1004 HKTKANEFKG
+1004 
-1014 DYNERKSKVKS
+1014 
-1025 LPGADSPTELEA
+1025 
-1037 KAAKIQKDYLDGKR
+1037 

>member
-1 MKAMF
+1 MLEVYA
-6 FLICIAFSTFSG
+6 IAG
-18 RAAADPSC
+18 GDWLRGNLNAIAA
-26 EGRFVNP
+26 F
-33 ITDVCWRCIFPL
+33 
-45 SLGSV
+45 
-50 QVGKGDLPDTSNPGS
+50 
-65 PLQLCPAPP
+65 
-74 PLFVRPGLAI
+74 
-84 GYWEPM
+84 
-90 AMTDVSRSPG
+90 
-100 CMVNLGGFSIN
+100 
-111 LGKTGMGTARKDD
+111 MG
-124 KQVTG
+124 TG

-147 GNWVKKHN
+147 GSWVKKHN
-155 VMDLLGWVFSL
+155 VMDLIGWVFSL

-419 GHQALRTLPL
+419 GHQALRALPL
-429 MQTVIMGIMIGMF
+429 MQTVIMGLMIGMF

-667 GNSASTTTGAD
+667 GNSTSTTTGAD
-678 TTDSSQDSMARSKM
+678 TTESSQDSMARSKM

-714 MDDSAKSTQGVDLYG
+714 MDKSTKGAVSGEIYG
-729 SGKWSSGDQL
+729 GGKWSSGDQL
-739 FGKLGKWGT
+739 AGKLGKLAT
-748 GLSAEAGVKGSAGWT
+748 GFSAEGGFKGSVAL
-763 HSSGNTDNVGTSGRE
+763 SGTSGSTDSTNESGRE
-778 SNDSRHDTSSQAAKD
+778 SHDSRHDTSSQAAKD

-835 DQYTSSRTRSHEYSE
+835 DQYTTSRTRSHEYSE

-945 RQNSGRI
+945 GQNSGRI

-958 AGIKDNVDQKV
+958 AGIKDNVGQKV
-969 GGMITEN
+969 DGMIAEN
-976 KQQQQETRENIQRQ
+976 KQQHKETRENIQQQ
-990 GAEVKNENTEMEKD
+990 GVEVKKENAELEND
-1004 HKTKANEFKG
+1004 HKTKGNDFKNT
-1014 DYNERKSKVKS
+1014 YNNKKESQ
-1025 LPGADSPTELEA
+1025 T
-1037 KAAKIQKDYLDGKR
+1037 

>member
-1 MKAMF
+1 MLEVYA
-6 FLICIAFSTFSG
+6 IAG
-18 RAAADPSC
+18 GDWLRGNLNAIAA
-26 EGRFVNP
+26 F
-33 ITDVCWRCIFPL
+33 
-45 SLGSV
+45 
-50 QVGKGDLPDTSNPGS
+50 
-65 PLQLCPAPP
+65 
-74 PLFVRPGLAI
+74 
-84 GYWEPM
+84 
-90 AMTDVSRSPG
+90 
-100 CMVNLGGFSIN
+100 
-111 LGKTGMGTARKDD
+111 MG
-124 KQVTG
+124 TG

-155 VMDLLGWVFSL
+155 VMELIGWVFSL

-270 IFLNHKYSFEELLNS
+270 IFLNHKYTFEELLNS
-285 PDPYTLIFANPS
+285 PDPYTLIFSNPS

-392 RSGDTASLVNMANT
+392 RSGDTASLVNIANT

-547 SATSQAA
+547 GATSQAA

-636 EADVQ
+636 ESDVQ

-678 TTDSSQDSMARSKM
+678 TTESSQDSMARSKM

-714 MDDSAKSTQGVDLYG
+714 MDKSTKGAVSGEIYG
-729 SGKWSSGDQL
+729 GGKWSSGDQL
-739 FGKLGKWGT
+739 AGKLGKLAT
-748 GLSAEAGVKGSAGWT
+748 GFSADGGFKGSVAL
-763 HSSGNTDNVGTSGRE
+763 SGTSGSTDSTNESGRE
-778 SNDSRHDTSSQAAKD
+778 SHDSRHDTSSQAAKD

-820 VDQFAASLSSAKNSY
+820 VDQFSASLSSAKNSY
-835 DQYTSSRTRSHEYSE
+835 DQYTTSRTRSHEYSE

-913 VDAAYQ
+913 VDGAYQ

-925 GQNMAGVS
+925 GQNMTGVS

-945 RQNSGRI
+945 GQNSGRI
-952 DAMTQD
+952 DAMTQE
-958 AGIKDNVDQKV
+958 AGIKGDVGQKV
-969 GGMITEN
+969 DGMIAEN
-976 KQQQQETRENIQRQ
+976 KQQHQETRENIQQQ
-990 GAEVKNENTEMEKD
+990 GVEVKKENAELEND
-1004 HKTKANEFKG
+1004 HKTKGNDFKNT
-1014 DYNERKSKVKS
+1014 YNNKKESQTK
-1025 LPGADSPTELEA
+1025 LPGADTTKELLD
-1037 KAAKIQKDYLDGKR
+1037 KARKLENETSKR

>member
-1 MKAMF
+1 MLEIYA
-6 FLICIAFSTFSG
+6 IAG
-18 RAAADPSC
+18 GDWLRGNLNAIAA
-26 EGRFVNP
+26 F
-33 ITDVCWRCIFPL
+33 
-45 SLGSV
+45 
-50 QVGKGDLPDTSNPGS
+50 
-65 PLQLCPAPP
+65 
-74 PLFVRPGLAI
+74 
-84 GYWEPM
+84 
-90 AMTDVSRSPG
+90 
-100 CMVNLGGFSIN
+100 
-111 LGKTGMGTARKDD
+111 MGTS
-124 KQVTG
+124 

-155 VMDLLGWVFSL
+155 VMDLIGWVFSL

-678 TTDSSQDSMARSKM
+678 TTESSQDSMARSKM

-729 SGKWSSGDQL
+729 SGKWSSGNQL

-990 GAEVKNENTEMEKD
+990 GAEVKNENAEMEKD
-1004 HKTKANEFKG
+1004 HKRKENEFKG